1 MSTNATF
8 TFRSHKLNILIN
20 SHVFQKKKRSH
31 KLNEK
36 KTKKQN
42 KTNKNI
48 DIISIVSWHIYI
60 YFFFSY
66 FEKNNENIGPPSTGH
81 GHVKL

>member
-1 MSTNATF
+1 MRKRQKSKIKQIKT
-8 TFRSHKLNILIN
+8 LILLAL
-20 SHVFQKKKRSH
+20 SRG
-31 KLNEK
+31 
-36 KTKKQN
+36 
-42 KTNKNI
+42 
-48 DIISIVSWHIYI
+48 IYI